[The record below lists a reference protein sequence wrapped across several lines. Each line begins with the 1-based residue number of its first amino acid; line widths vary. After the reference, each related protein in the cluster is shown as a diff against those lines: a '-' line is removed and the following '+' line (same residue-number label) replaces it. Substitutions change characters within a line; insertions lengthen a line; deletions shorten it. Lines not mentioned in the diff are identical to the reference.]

1 MDNFYPT
8 KHFIN
13 NNLTTLG
20 ERQLRRNASKAHN
33 QGAKYVRKIKNAR
46 GHDKWM
52 IDANFFHL
60 IGERERNPKKNIQSK
75 PKISPKN
82 KNHFGTE
89 VSLNFKDSC
98 DYDYYQHIAEIFHD
112 RTGIDIVYKIEREFD
127 SEYSNHLH
135 MGVATFDKKKVTEV
149 MKNIVEDYLN
159 RSTSSR
165 FNTFLSINEM
175 IDDKSFIGYISKG
188 YDGLGGDFPE
198 YILA

>member
-20 ERQLRRNASKAHN
+20 ERQLRRNVSKAYN
-33 QGAKYVRKIKNAR
+33 QGAKYVRKTKNAR

-60 IGERERNPKKNIQSK
+60 IGNRERNPKKDIQSK

-89 VSLNFKDSC
+89 VSLNFKDRC
-98 DYDYYQHIAEIFHD
+98 DSEYYVYIVHTFHD
-112 RTGIDIVYKIEREFD
+112 LTGFDLVYKIEREFD

-135 MGVATFDKKKVTEV
+135 MGVATFDKEKVTNV
-149 MKNIVEDYLN
+149 MTNIVEDYLH
-159 RSTSSR
+159 RSTKSN
-165 FNTFLSINEM
+165 FNTFLSVNEM
-175 IDDKSFIGYISKG
+175 IDDNSFIGYISKG
-188 YDGLGGDFPE
+188 YDGLGGDFPD
-198 YILA
+198 YMLA

>member
-1 MDNFYPT
+1 MDNFFPT
-8 KHFIN
+8 KHFIE

-20 ERQLRRNASKAHN
+20 ERQLRRNASKAYN
-33 QGAKYVRKIKNAR
+33 QGAKYVRKTKNAR

-52 IDANFFHL
+52 

-89 VSLNFKDSC
+89 VSLNFKDRC
-98 DYDYYQHIAEIFHD
+98 DYDYYQHIAETFHD
-112 RTGIDIVYKIEREFD
+112 RTGIDVVYKIEREFD

-135 MGVATFDKKKVTEV
+135 MGVATFDTKKVTEV
-149 MKNIVEDYLN
+149 MTYIVEDYLN

-165 FNTFLSINEM
+165 FNTYLSINEM
-175 IDDKSFIGYISKG
+175 IDDKSFIGYIS
-188 YDGLGGDFPE
+188 
-198 YILA
+198 